1 MTSEPAATAPPA
13 PAPGGWYVRF
23 SRTDRIMHALLFSS
37 FLGLSLTGLP
47 LLFSERPWAQGFAH
61 AVGVRT
67 AGYVHRAF
75 AIVLIGT
82 FVWHLTRIVHRLW
95 GRKDFGILWG
105 PNSLVPQPRDI
116 REFVGHMK
124 WFLHLGPRPAFDHF
138 SYWQKFDYW
147 AVFWGMGIIGGSGL
161 MLWFPTV
168 FSKVLPGWV
177 FNIATV
183 IHGEEAVLAVVFIF
197 TVHFFNENLR
207 PEKFPMDEV
216 MFTGRVSEEEFR
228 LERPAEW
235 ERLSET
241 GKLGA
246 LAAPP
251 PTDLLRRAGRVV
263 GATAISLGLVLV
275 TLTIYSLIKQ

>member
-1 MTSEPAATAPPA
+1 MTSDSGATTQA
-13 PAPGGWYVRF
+13 PALSGWYLRF
-23 SRTDRIMHALLFSS
+23 TRTERIMHAMLFSS

-47 LLFSERPWAQGFAH
+47 LLFSERPWAQGFAR

-67 AGYVHRAF
+67 AGYVHRFF

-82 FVWHLTRIVHRLW
+82 FLWHLARIVHRLW
-95 GRKDFGILWG
+95 GKKEFAILWG
-105 PNSLVPQPRDI
+105 PDSLVPQPRDV

-124 WFLHLGPRPAFDHF
+124 WFLGLGPRPEFDHF
-138 SYWQKFDYW
+138 TYWQKFDYW

-161 MLWFPTV
+161 MLWFPTF
-168 FSKVLPGWV
+168 FSKLLPGWV

-216 MFTGRVSEEEFR
+216 MFTGRVSAEEFQ
-228 LERPAEW
+228 LERPGEW
-235 ERLSET
+235 ERLTEDGT
-241 GKLGA
+241 LEK
-246 LAAPP
+246 LAASPP
-251 PTDLLRRAGRVV
+251 SPRLVAVGRAV

-275 TLTIYSLIKQ
+275 TLTIYSLLKQ

>member
-1 MTSEPAATAPPA
+1 MTSAPATTAPAA

-23 SRTDRIMHALLFSS
+23 SRTDRIMHGLLFSS

-47 LLFSERPWAQGFAH
+47 LLFSERPWAHGLA
-61 AVGVRT
+61 
-67 AGYVHRAF
+67 
-75 AIVLIGT
+75 
-82 FVWHLTRIVHRLW
+82 RIVHRLW

-105 PNSLVPQPRDI
+105 PNSLVPQPRDV
-116 REFVGHMK
+116 REFVAHMK

-138 SYWQKFDYW
+138 TYWQKFDYW
-147 AVFWGMGIIGGSGL
+147 AVFWGMAIIGGSGL

-168 FSKVLPGWV
+168 FSKVVPGWV

-228 LERPAEW
+228 LERPGEW
-235 ERLSET
+235 ERLSVEGT
-241 GKLGA
+241 LGR
-246 LAAPP
+246 LVVAPP
-251 PTDLLRRAGRVV
+251 RTSLRRVGRVI
-263 GATAISLGLVLV
+263 GAAAISLGLVLV
-275 TLTIYSLIKQ
+275 TLTIYSLMKQ

>member
-1 MTSEPAATAPPA
+1 MTSAPATTAPA
-13 PAPGGWYVRF
+13 SPAPGAWYVRF
-23 SRTDRIMHALLFSS
+23 SRTDRIMHGLLFSS

-47 LLFSERPWAQGFAH
+47 LLFSERPWAHGLARI
-61 AVGVRT
+61 VNVRT
-67 AGYVHRAF
+67 AGYIHRFF
-75 AIVLIGT
+75 AVVLIGT
-82 FVWHLTRIVHRLW
+82 FVWHLARIVHRLW

-105 PNSLVPQPRDI
+105 PDSLVPQPRDV
-116 REFVGHMK
+116 REFVAHMK

-138 SYWQKFDYW
+138 TYWQKFDYW

-168 FSKVLPGWV
+168 FSKVVPGWV

-228 LERPAEW
+228 LERPGEW
-235 ERLSET
+235 ERLSAE
-241 GKLGA
+241 GA
-246 LAAPP
+246 LERLAAPP
-251 PTDLLRRAGRVV
+251 PRASLRRAGRAI
-263 GATAISLGLVLV
+263 GAAAISLGLVLV
-275 TLTIYSLIKQ
+275 TLTIYSLLKQ

>member
-1 MTSEPAATAPPA
+1 MTSDSGATTQGPASS
-13 PAPGGWYVRF
+13 GWYLRF
-23 SRTDRIMHALLFSS
+23 TRTERIMHAMLFSS

-47 LLFSERPWAQGFAH
+47 LLFSERPWAQGFAR

-67 AGYVHRAF
+67 AGYVHRFF

-82 FVWHLTRIVHRLW
+82 FLWHLARIVHRLW
-95 GRKDFGILWG
+95 GKKEFAILWG
-105 PNSLVPQPRDI
+105 PDSLVPQPRDV

-124 WFLHLGPRPAFDHF
+124 WFLGLGPRPEFDHF
-138 SYWQKFDYW
+138 TYWQKFDYW

-161 MLWFPTV
+161 MLWFPTF
-168 FSKVLPGWV
+168 FSKLLPGWV

-216 MFTGRVSEEEFR
+216 MFTGRVSAEEFQ
-228 LERPAEW
+228 LERPGEW
-235 ERLSET
+235 ERLTEDGT
-241 GKLGA
+241 LEK
-246 LAAPP
+246 LAASPP
-251 PTDLLRRAGRVV
+251 SPRLVAVGRAV

-275 TLTIYSLIKQ
+275 TLTIYSLLKQ